1 MRFPAVCASPLRPA
15 HRPPAAQATRGADSL
30 YAPHAEH
37 CGDVEIYEIGQPPE
51 GVFSL
56 AKILLSSR
64 CAWSLYNFRQ
74 GQMRELKRRGDT
86 VIGGAGTGD
95 GFESK
100 IEALDVPFAS
110 LPVHKKAIHPAADLK
125 LFWAMYRWYRRERP
139 DIVHHFTIKPVIYGS
154 LAARLAGVPRI
165 VNSIEGL
172 GLVFSGKDISL
183 LRRLVEWQ
191 YRIALRS
198 AHHTFFLNRDDQKLF
213 TDRKIVLPRHTEL
226 LPGCGV
232 DTDHFA
238 PPDSS
243 PKAINEAG
251 SVSETT
257 ERNRPVRF
265 LMVARMLKPKGV
277 YEFAAAAKTVREQ
290 LPGTEFV
297 LLGGCDERSPSVVP
311 EADLRAWNAE
321 GRLCWL
327 GEQDDVRGEMLRADV
342 VVLPSFYREGTPR
355 SLLEAASLGRPLITT
370 ENVGC
375 RETVEDGVTGLLVPM
390 RDADALAAAML
401 KLARDPA
408 LRRKMGRAG
417 REKMIAQFDE
427 AIVLGKIV
435 AVYDKETL

>member
-1 MRFPAVCASPLRPA
+1 M
-15 HRPPAAQATRGADSL
+15 
-30 YAPHAEH
+30 
-37 CGDVEIYEIGQPPE
+37 
-51 GVFSL
+51 

-86 VIGGAGTGD
+86 VIGGAGIGD
-95 GFESK
+95 GFEPK
-100 IEALDVPFAS
+100 IEALDVPFAA

-191 YRIALRS
+191 YRIALRAS
-198 AHHTFFLNRDDQKLF
+198 HHTFFLNRDDQKLF
-213 TDRKIVLPRHTEL
+213 TDRKIVLPRKTEL

-232 DTDHFA
+232 DTIHFA

-243 PKAINEAG
+243 ACPENSAKNQSKNA
-251 SVSETT
+251 
-257 ERNRPVRF
+257 PVRF

-290 LPGTEFV
+290 IPGTEFV

-311 EADLRAWNAE
+311 KEDLEAWNAE

-327 GEQDDVRGEMLRADV
+327 GEQDDVRGEMSRADV
-342 VVLPSFYREGTPR
+342 IVLPSFYREGTPR
-355 SLLEAASLGRPLITT
+355 SLLEAASLGKPLITT
-370 ENVGC
+370 DNVGC

-390 RDADALAAAML
+390 KDADALASAML

-408 LRRKMGRAG
+408 LRLKMGQAG
-417 REKMIAQFDE
+417 RKKMIAQFDE

>member
-1 MRFPAVCASPLRPA
+1 M
-15 HRPPAAQATRGADSL
+15 
-30 YAPHAEH
+30 
-37 CGDVEIYEIGQPPE
+37 
-51 GVFSL
+51 

-95 GFESK
+95 GCESK

-191 YRIALRS
+191 YRLALRAS
-198 AHHTFFLNRDDQKLF
+198 HHTFFLNRDDQKLF
-213 TDRKIVLPRHTEL
+213 TDRKIVLPRKSEL

-232 DTDHFA
+232 DTAHFA
-238 PPDSS
+238 PSLDSES
-243 PKAINEAG
+243 LEIEGRTDENK
-251 SVSETT
+251 
-257 ERNRPVRF
+257 PVRF

-277 YEFAAAAKTVREQ
+277 YEFAEAARTVREQ
-290 LPGTEFV
+290 MPEAEFV

-311 EADLRAWNAE
+311 KEDLEAWNLE

-327 GEQDDVRGEMLRADV
+327 GEVDDVRGEMARADV

-355 SLLEAASLGRPLITT
+355 SLLEAAALGKPLITT
-370 ENVGC
+370 DNVGC

-390 RDADALAAAML
+390 QDAAALASAML
-401 KLARDPA
+401 KLARDPE
-408 LRRKMGRAG
+408 LRLKMGRAG
-417 REKMIAQFDE
+417 RKKMVAQFDE
-427 AIVLGKIV
+427 AIVLDKIV
-435 AVYDKETL
+435 AVYDREKL